1 MIEYQTLILP
11 MRTLTT
17 AESKYLGGT
26 QVDSWF
32 TYRVGEDTAQLE
44 VDRDKQAPSEQQVV
58 PHNKVSEIISET
70 IDVLF
75 NFLNIRK
82 I

>member
-1 MIEYQTLILP
+1 MNIWVVRRLIG
-11 MRTLTT
+11 RCHIR
-17 AESKYLGGT
+17 
-26 QVDSWF
+26 SW
-32 TYRVGEDTAQLE
+32 GDTAQLE

>member
-1 MIEYQTLILP
+1 MIKYQTLIFP
-11 MRTLTT
+11 TRTLIT
-17 AESKYLGGT
+17 AESEYLGGT
-26 QVDSWF
+26 QVDRPVSHSK
-32 TYRVGEDTAQLE
+32 VGDTAQLE